1 MKKFFIAVI
10 SLVIVM
16 ITCYGIGYV
25 ISPVSSIKLEEYEHE
40 ISINCPQAYI
50 VRDETIFMA
59 PSAGTFYSNIPEG
72 ERVSNGTVISTVY
85 PGHMNGEDVRKL
97 TTLDKQINRLKE
109 IQSQSILYSA
119 DSASVESA
127 VSGKMYEIP
136 DLSKENDIDR
146 IRENK
151 TDINSLRRGDEI
163 TVSEK
168 ITALEAEKVIVEAG
182 MTSGKMEIISNRS
195 GIFSSYYDGLEDK
208 LLPRNCEIYD
218 AEYIRSLKPELKKTQ
233 SSSSVVPGDIVC
245 KVMNNHDWYV
255 LGIVKSE
262 DSMLL
267 KEHKKATVR
276 PQNVANTGYEGEIVF
291 VTEPDINGECVF
303 LVRVPSYAEIAF
315 SYRNIDAEIIF
326 EKYSGY
332 KIPTEAIHTGEN
344 FGSYYVNA
352 MLGSKTHK
360 CECDVLYTDMSEG
373 YSIIKSS
380 DNAKNEL
387 SSMERLVVGE
397 R

>member
-1 MKKFFIAVI
+1 MKKFFIFVI
-10 SLVIVM
+10 SLVIIM

-25 ISPVSSIKLEEYEHE
+25 VSPVSSIKLEEYEHE
-40 ISINCPQAYI
+40 ISIKCPQAYI
-50 VRDETIFMA
+50 VRDETIFTA
-59 PSAGTFYSNIPEG
+59 PSAGIFYSSIPEG
-72 ERVSNGTVISTVY
+72 ERVSKGTVISTVY

-97 TTLDKQINRLKE
+97 ATLDKQINYFKE

-119 DSASVESA
+119 DATSVESA
-127 VSGKMYEIP
+127 VSGKMYEIS
-136 DLSKENDIDR
+136 DLAKENDISR

-151 TDINSLRRGDEI
+151 SDINNLRRGEDI
-163 TVSEK
+163 SVSDK
-168 ITALEAEKVIVEAG
+168 ITALESEKVIVESG

-195 GIFSSYYDGLEDK
+195 GVFSSYYDGLEDK

-218 AEYIRSLKPELKKTQ
+218 AEYIRSLKPEPKKTQ
-233 SSSSVVPGDIVC
+233 NASSVVPGDIVC

-255 LGIVKSE
+255 LGIVESE
-262 DSMLL
+262 SSVLL
-267 KEHKKATVR
+267 KEYKKAVVR
-276 PQNVANTGYEGEIVF
+276 LSDITNVGYEGEIVF

-303 LVRVPSYAEIAF
+303 LIRVPMYAEMAF

-332 KIPTEAIHTGEN
+332 KIPTEAIHTGDEFN
-344 FGSYYVNA
+344 SYYVNA

-360 CECDVLYTDMSEG
+360 CECEVLYTDMAEG

-380 DNAKNEL
+380 DNAKNKL